1 MGNCQVDVLFYS
13 YHFCHLFIYNV
24 ACDQFI
30 HRKKF
35 IDSVWSRIQHL
46 QKIYCIIL
54 ATLQTLSFSLSLV
67 FLFFILKNSLE
78 GKSFK
83 NVQSMCHVQ
92 FSINQINI
100 LRNKNNSILDRL
112 LTSDN
117 KINMRYRKKKKN
129 IKENK

>member
-1 MGNCQVDVLFYS
+1 MESISYKTWGIAKSWGCIFYS
-13 YHFCHLFIYNV
+13 YHFGHLFIYNV

-35 IDSVWSRIQHL
+35 IDSVRSRILHL
-46 QKIYCIIL
+46 QKIYCIIP
-54 ATLQTLSFSLSLV
+54 ATLHTLSLSISLPLV

-100 LRNKNNSILDRL
+100 LRNKNNSILDL
-112 LTSDN
+112 LPISD
-117 KINMRYRKKKKN
+117 K
-129 IKENK
+129 